1 LEAEFGEFSGKP
13 GEAGTFYALELT
25 RAEVGIKDAACEQR
39 GDDGDDS
46 GDDDSLAPAASYCE
60 PGEEGTKITALLAA
74 CRPGELDAHGLERRL
89 PLASDSG
96 RELALTRA
104 I

>member
-1 LEAEFGEFSGKP
+1 MVA
-13 GEAGTFYALELT
+13 ATATMAL
-25 RAEVGIKDAACEQR
+25 R
-39 GDDGDDS
+39 GAMS
-46 GDDDSLAPAASYCE
+46 CCE
-60 PGEEGTKITALLAA
+60 PGEERMKVTAIFAA
-74 CRPGELDAHGLERRL
+74 RPGELDAQSLERRL